1 MAKQTVT
8 NYQSKFRLQTQALLA
23 FFKCLDIVQVIV
35 VSCRLKEICSW
46 RVSELFPAV
55 SLSIKQPETLFIFL
69 VKPSQAELVTAAK
82 LSAHQQGIFILQT
95 YCINL
100 MRFNRNY
107 FTYQSNLQIFTDPR
121 ACFLLFPTLC
131 KTKVSSSGSQALLHQ
146 LSPRCC
152 CEMFSVRG

>member
-1 MAKQTVT
+1 MQQSAILMCLSYGMHNCEDLPPGMAKQTVT

-69 VKPSQAELVTAAK
+69 VKPS
-82 LSAHQQGIFILQT
+82 
-95 YCINL
+95 
-100 MRFNRNY
+100 
-107 FTYQSNLQIFTDPR
+107 
-121 ACFLLFPTLC
+121 
-131 KTKVSSSGSQALLHQ
+131 
-146 LSPRCC
+146 
-152 CEMFSVRG
+152 